1 MSVERQPAVLAS
13 RNLRREVGMLQRQKA
28 QAKTPMRKGLLTSNK
43 VAQSR
48 TDSEAQTKTEI
59 EKVMDAIL
67 AIREGMDVE
76 YTHLEDKA

>member
-28 QAKTPMRKGLLTSNK
+28 KADSPMRKGLLVSNK

-48 TDSEAQTKTEI
+48 MDSENQTKTEI
-59 EKVMDAIL
+59 EKVMDAIA
-67 AIREGMDVE
+67 AIREGMS
-76 YTHLEDKA
+76 EDTA

>member
-28 QAKTPMRKGLLTSNK
+28 KADSPMRKGLLVSNK

-48 TDSEAQTKTEI
+48 MDSENQAKTEI

-76 YTHLEDKA
+76 YAHLEDTA